1 MEQKIYQY
9 TSIDTLALILQ
20 SKKILFNRL
29 DHVDDLEENIKSL
42 GINLGKYVFVSCWT
56 ESKEENIPL
65 WNIYT
70 DKGVG
75 VRIGM
80 NKEMFQDYYITD
92 GMVQDVHV
100 DGVLKSKIP
109 AQELVGSNYFVIPSF
124 DQSSQNFFYRK
135 IEYVDNVYEITKG
148 VTIINNGTLNINFG
162 KIALYKQ
169 KRWDFQ
175 NESRYVLTIIPRSPE
190 IKLSDPQLA
199 NWVLKAL
206 MENKDLPFTSFFL
219 NLSDNALDT
228 MEIRLSP
235 NISPAKKLIVEALR
249 DKYAP
254 NAVIEDSR
262 LNGLVKFK

>member
-1 MEQKIYQY
+1 MEQMVYHY

-29 DHVDDLEENIKSL
+29 DQVDDLEENIKSL

-65 WNIYT
+65 WKMYT
-70 DKGVG
+70 DNGVG

-100 DGVLKSKIP
+100 EGVLKSKIP

-124 DQSSQNFFYRK
+124 DQSNQNFFYRK
-135 IEYVDNVYEITKG
+135 IEYVDNLYETTKEVANIT
-148 VTIINNGTLNINFG
+148 NGILNIGFN
-162 KIALYKQ
+162 KIATYKQ
-169 KRWDFQ
+169 KRWEFQ
-175 NESRYVLTIIPRSPE
+175 NESRFVLTIIPRSPE
-190 IKLSDPQLA
+190 IKLSDSQFA
-199 NWVLKAL
+199 NWLLKAL
-206 MENKDLPFTSFFL
+206 MENKDLPFKSFFL
-219 NLSDNALDT
+219 NLSDYALDT

-235 NISPAKKLIVEALR
+235 NISPNKKLIVEDLR
-249 DKYAP
+249 DRYAP